1 MQIQNKKVCRVQFV
15 HASGVYVCKKS
26 LFYECY
32 PIVYCLQMEKKTAE
46 MSTKRKKGCK
56 MSKKEKKV
64 TAKMSKKKKKVIAKM
79 SAKEKKRTAKT

>member
-1 MQIQNKKVCRVQFV
+1 MQKQNKKVYRVQFV

-46 MSTKRKKGCK
+46 MSITKRKKGCK
-56 MSKKEKKV
+56 MSKKEKK
-64 TAKMSKKKKKVIAKM
+64 
-79 SAKEKKRTAKT
+79 